1 MPAPSAPPRGKT
13 NAANEIWRANPFHR
27 MRLGETA
34 PDRLLAYGRD
44 PRVGDAIRGADIA
57 RGVWRI
63 AAERM
68 PGEYALPWDRPHPSR
83 HFTARLHSFS
93 WLADLAAAN
102 APRSIVSLIET
113 WVDGF
118 GEWDEL
124 AWDAELTAERMFAWL
139 CWGRPAFEEGTP
151 LARANLMRAAARQVR
166 LLLMAQGD
174 LNDRH
179 AGAIKAG
186 AALVLAGAAGFPDA
200 ERLIAQGEEMLIE
213 ACAKQFLPDGGHQS
227 RSPEALAESLY
238 DLVAAHD
245 ALEASGEPSAALRD
259 TLSKLANM
267 LRMLRMGDGALGSFQ
282 GGSENS
288 PASVEAV
295 LARIPG
301 ETRAFQFATHSAYQ
315 RLEAQDLIVLFDV
328 GGAPAPAF
336 SERAHAGALAF
347 ELSSNRER
355 LIVNV
360 GAARELEPA
369 GRQAARATN
378 AHSTLV
384 LGDALSAVLEELK
397 RGRASARLSGPTLDD
412 VRRSSDESGV
422 TVQGRHDGY
431 RQQFGLLHRR
441 YLFIDHVGRNLRGID
456 ELMRPV
462 KAKGPN
468 IKQPI
473 PFVVR
478 FHLHPSVHASTIE
491 HQMVLLQTPGGQRWR
506 FRTDAPNVA
515 IEPSTY
521 WAGRVVPQDTRQIV
535 LSGAA
540 DPMGHGL
547 SAPNR
552 IRWALARSD

>member
-1 MPAPSAPPRGKT
+1 
-13 NAANEIWRANPFHR
+13 
-27 MRLGETA
+27 MRLGEAA
-34 PDRLLAYGRD
+34 PDRLAAYGRD

-57 RGVWRI
+57 RGVWRV

-68 PGEYALPWDRPHPSR
+68 MGEYAIPWERPHPSR
-83 HFTARLHSFS
+83 HFTARLHAFA

-102 APRSIVSLIET
+102 APERIVALTES
-113 WVDGF
+113 WVEAF

-124 AWDAELTAERMFAWL
+124 AWDAELTAERVFAWL
-139 CWGRPAFEEGTP
+139 SWGRPAFEQGAP
-151 LARANLMRAAARQVR
+151 VARAALMRSAARQVR
-166 LLLMAQGD
+166 LLLMAQSELG
-174 LNDRH
+174 DRH
-179 AGAIKAG
+179 CGAIKAG

-200 ERLIAQGEEMLIE
+200 DRLIAQGEEMLIE
-213 ACAKQFLPDGGHQS
+213 ACAKQFLPDGGHLS
-227 RSPEALAESLY
+227 RSPEALAESFY
-238 DLVAAHD
+238 DLMTAHTVLETHGDPSPVIRD
-245 ALEASGEPSAALRD
+245 ALP
-259 TLSKLANM
+259 KLANM
-267 LRMLRMGDGALGSFQ
+267 LRMLRMGDGGLGAFQ

-288 PASVEAV
+288 PASVDAA
-295 LARIPG
+295 LARVG
-301 ETRAFQFATHSAYQ
+301 GDARAFQFATHSAYQ
-315 RLEAQDLIVLFDV
+315 RLEAKELVVLFDV
-328 GGAPAPAF
+328 GGAPPPAF

-347 ELSSNRER
+347 ELSSGRER

-384 LGDALSAVLEELK
+384 LADALSASLEEQR
-397 RGRASARLSGPTLDD
+397 RGKGAARLSGPTLDD

-431 RQQFGLLHRR
+431 RAQFGLLHRR
-441 YLFIDHVGRNLRGID
+441 YLFVDHVGRNLRGID

-462 KAKGPN
+462 RAKGPN

-473 PFVVR
+473 PFVAR
-478 FHLHPSVHASTIE
+478 FHLHPSVYASAIE

-515 IEPSTY
+515 IEPSIY
-521 WAGRVVPQDTRQIV
+521 WAGRTVPQDTLQIV

-540 DPMGHGL
+540 DPQGHGL
-547 SAPNR
+547 SPPNR